1 MLYTYLLKPLV
12 LGVAL
17 ALVNPFSSG
26 AQKAGGGRFS
36 FTWGEEYQLPKR
48 HDDLGFI
55 GNTHDGYIQISHDQ
69 RESLI
74 FQKFDAKLQ
83 LKGETESDLSK
94 LPKSYRS
101 ELITQIGSEYY
112 WFFSTWDKGEDR
124 ESLYAQE
131 IDPQAGKM
139 KGSAREIA
147 SSTKLASF
155 FGNSKWNFFY
165 SFDQSKILVEYRK
178 KPERR
183 NDNKSNDVIG
193 FQVYDDQMKQLWGRE
208 IRMPYT
214 EAKMDNEDYSVDSRG
229 NIYMLAKVYD
239 ETKGDRKRPNH
250 HFEILKWT
258 KDKTEVAII
267 PFKFTDK
274 FVNSA
279 YITEDGNGSIV
290 IGGYYTN
297 RRNSGSTDGI
307 FLLKLDD
314 NTNEMKN
321 VMKGIYPFPVNV
333 MKQYESARTRRRMER
348 KEEKGEVEDANL
360 VLRSVIMKADG
371 SIQVLGEESY
381 SVTTTYYNGRTTHTR
396 TTYYY
401 NDIMAMEIGS
411 DGEMRWVKKIPKSQ
425 AGMSRRGGM
434 SFKSFNYNGDTY
446 FFFMDHKKNLD
457 IKKDETP
464 ATHSDGAGGIL
475 MAVRIDQDGN
485 MKKDAIFDVREDKL
499 TLTVSDFK
507 RVDNHQIM
515 VRGRAKKRNSQAA
528 LITFE

>member
-1 MLYTYLLKPLV
+1 MSYTTLLKPLV

-17 ALVNPFSSG
+17 VLTNPLLSG
-26 AQKAGGGRFS
+26 AQKAEGGRFS
-36 FTWGEEYQLPKR
+36 FTWGNEYELPKR

-55 GNTHDGYIQISHDQ
+55 GNAHDGYVQVSHDQ
-69 RESLI
+69 RNSLI
-74 FQKFDAKLQ
+74 FQRFDSKLH
-83 LKGETESDLSK
+83 LKGENEVDLNK

-101 ELITQIGSEYY
+101 ELITQIGREYY

-147 SSTKLASF
+147 STTKLANF
-155 FGNSKWNFFY
+155 FGDSKWNFFY

-193 FQVYDDQMKQLWGRE
+193 FQVYDDQMTKLWGRE

-214 EAKMDNEDYSVDSRG
+214 EAKMDNEDFSVDSRG

-239 ETKGDRKRPNH
+239 EKRGDRKRPNY

-258 KDKTEVAII
+258 KEHEEVDII

-279 YITEDGNGSIV
+279 YITEDGNGNIV
-290 IGGYYTN
+290 IGGYYTK

-314 NTNEMKN
+314 NNEMNN

-333 MKQYESARTRRRMER
+333 MKQYESARTQRRMER

-360 VLRSVIMKADG
+360 NLRSVVMKADG
-371 SIQVLGEESY
+371 SIQVIGEESY
-381 SVTTTYYNGRTTHTR
+381 SVTTTYYNGRTSYTR
-396 TTYYY
+396 TLYYY
-401 NDIMAMEIGS
+401 NDIMVMEIGS
-411 DGEMRWVKKIPKSQ
+411 DGEMKWVKKVPKAQVGS
-425 AGMSRRGGM
+425 AGRGGM
-434 SFKSFNYNGDTY
+434 SFKNFNYNGDTY

-457 IKKDETP
+457 IQKDEAP
-464 ATHSDGAGGIL
+464 SAHSDGAGGIL
-475 MAVRIDQDGN
+475 MAVKIDADGN
-485 MKKDAIFDVREDKL
+485 MKKDSIFDVREDKL
-499 TLTVSDFK
+499 TLTVTNF
-507 RVDNHQIM
+507 RNVDNNQIM
-515 VRGRAKKRNSQAA
+515 VRGRGKRRNSQAA
-528 LITFE
+528 LITFQ